1 MKNTVKTDGNSP
13 IGVINDETTI
23 GQSGLTKREL
33 FASRALQG
41 MYSNHHIV
49 DTFGCG
55 QVMAEEAVK
64 IADALI
70 EALNK

>member
-33 FASRALQG
+33 FASRAL
-41 MYSNHHIV
+41 
-49 DTFGCG
+49 
-55 QVMAEEAVK
+55 
-64 IADALI
+64 
-70 EALNK
+70 